1 MAPHAGS
8 RQEDDRYGSGGHGRG
23 NVVPP
28 GSWHHMWVH
37 GRKATVTAAEVTA
50 AGVTAAGL
58 DNTSLGVISRQG
70 HGSVCHGRCPFKKY
84 RFL

>member
-1 MAPHAGS
+1 MREVTAGS
-8 RQEDDRYGSGGHGRG
+8 GGTGAWHHMQGHGRG
-23 NVVPP
+23 NVAPP

-58 DNTSLGVISRQG
+58 DNTSLGVISRRG
-70 HGSVCHGRCPFKKY
+70 HGSRP
-84 RFL
+84 